1 VPVVGSAVTRVGA
14 VAKAASVLQAFTPL
28 HSSLSLRQLAE
39 RTGIPRST
47 AHALCVTLCDAG
59 LLENVGG
66 RGYRLGPALVGL
78 GGQVIERTGLV
89 DAAEGVLER
98 LAPGDG
104 LETHLGQLVGGW
116 VVYLDRASGPVR
128 APMHNRVGL
137 RAPAHLT
144 GCGKAAL
151 ALLPPA
157 EAAARV
163 EAVCAAESRH
173 LPDLASL
180 AQELAAARRVG
191 FVVSDTFQP
200 GRTSVAA
207 PLPDPTG
214 VPAGG
219 VSVAGPT
226 PLLAGSRLDRIRDQV
241 LAAAAVITSRLA
253 AEGRAAPPTA

>member
-1 VPVVGSAVTRVGA
+1 MVGSAGPRVGA
-14 VAKAASVLQAFTPL
+14 VAKAARVLEAFTPL
-28 HSSLSLRQLAE
+28 VTSLSVRQVAE

-47 AHALCVTLCDAG
+47 AHALCLTLCDAG
-59 LLENVGG
+59 LLEEAGG

-89 DAAEGVLER
+89 GAAEGVLGR
-98 LAPGDG
+98 LAPTDG
-104 LETHLGQLVGGW
+104 LEIHLGQLVGGW

-151 ALLPPA
+151 AMLPPA
-157 EAAARV
+157 EVAARV
-163 EAVCAAESRH
+163 EEVCAAESRRP
-173 LPDLASL
+173 PDLAAL
-180 AQELAAARRVG
+180 TRELARARRAG

-207 PLPDPTG
+207 PVLDPAG
-214 VPAGG
+214 RPAGG
-219 VSVAGPT
+219 ISVAGPT
-226 PLLAGSRLDRIRDQV
+226 PLLAGRRRDRIRDQV
-241 LAAAAVITSRLA
+241 VAAAATISRRLA
-253 AEGRAAPPTA
+253 SEPGP

>member
-1 VPVVGSAVTRVGA
+1 MGA
-14 VAKAASVLQAFTPL
+14 VAKAAKVLEAFTPL
-28 HSSLSLRQLAE
+28 VTSLSVRQVAE

-47 AHALCVTLCDAG
+47 AHALCLTLCDAG
-59 LLENVGG
+59 LLEETGG

-89 DAAEGVLER
+89 GAAEGVLGR
-98 LAPGDG
+98 LAPTDG
-104 LETHLGQLVGGW
+104 LEIHLGQLVGGW

-151 ALLPPA
+151 AMLPPA
-157 EAAARV
+157 EVAARV
-163 EAVCAAESRH
+163 EEVCAAESRRP
-173 LPDLASL
+173 PDLAAL
-180 AQELAAARRVG
+180 TRELARARRAG

-207 PLPDPTG
+207 PVLDPAG
-214 VPAGG
+214 RPAGG
-219 VSVAGPT
+219 ISVAGPT
-226 PLLAGSRLDRIRDQV
+226 PLLAGRRRDRIRDQV
-241 LAAAAVITSRLA
+241 VAAAATIGRRLA
-253 AEGRAAPPTA
+253 AEPEP

>member
-1 VPVVGSAVTRVGA
+1 MTSSVARVGS
-14 VAKAASVLQAFTPL
+14 VAKAARVLQAFTPL
-28 HSSLSLRQLAE
+28 VTSLSVRQLAE

-59 LLENVGG
+59 LLEEAG

-89 DAAEGVLER
+89 DAAEGVLGR
-98 LAPGDG
+98 LVPGDG
-104 LETHLGQLVGGW
+104 LEIHLGQLVGGW

-157 EAAARV
+157 EVAARV

-173 LPDLASL
+173 LPDLAAL
-180 AQELAAARRVG
+180 ARELDRARRAG

-207 PLPDPTG
+207 PIADPAG
-214 VPAGG
+214 APAGG
-219 VSVAGPT
+219 ISVAGPT
-226 PLLAGSRLDRIRDQV
+226 PLLAARLDRIRDQV
-241 LAAAAVITSRLA
+241 VAAAGLIGRRLRT
-253 AEGRAAPPTA
+253 GTGP

>member
-1 VPVVGSAVTRVGA
+1 MVGSAGPRVGA
-14 VAKAASVLQAFTPL
+14 VAKAARVLEAFTPL
-28 HSSLSLRQLAE
+28 VTSLSVRQVAE

-47 AHALCVTLCDAG
+47 AHALCLTLCDAG
-59 LLENVGG
+59 LLEETGG

-89 DAAEGVLER
+89 GAAEGVLGR
-98 LAPGDG
+98 LAPTDG
-104 LETHLGQLVGGW
+104 LEIHLGQLVGGW

-151 ALLPPA
+151 AMLPPA
-157 EAAARV
+157 EVAARV
-163 EAVCAAESRH
+163 EEVCAAESRRP
-173 LPDLASL
+173 PDLAAL
-180 AQELAAARRVG
+180 TRELARARRAG

-207 PLPDPTG
+207 PVLDPAG
-214 VPAGG
+214 RPAGG
-219 VSVAGPT
+219 ISVAGPT
-226 PLLAGSRLDRIRDQV
+226 PLLAGRRDRIRDQV
-241 LAAAAVITSRLA
+241 VAAAATISRRLA
-253 AEGRAAPPTA
+253 AEPEP

>member
-1 VPVVGSAVTRVGA
+1 MVGSAGPRVGA
-14 VAKAASVLQAFTPL
+14 VAKAARVLEAFTPL
-28 HSSLSLRQLAE
+28 VTSLSVRQVAE

-47 AHALCVTLCDAG
+47 AHALCLTLCDAG
-59 LLENVGG
+59 LLEEAAG

-89 DAAEGVLER
+89 GAAEGVLGR
-98 LAPGDG
+98 LAPTDG
-104 LETHLGQLVGGW
+104 LEIHLGQLVGGW

-151 ALLPPA
+151 AMLPPA
-157 EAAARV
+157 EVAARV
-163 EAVCAAESRH
+163 EEVCAAESRRP
-173 LPDLASL
+173 PDLAAL
-180 AQELAAARRVG
+180 TRELARARRAG

-207 PLPDPTG
+207 PVLDPAG
-214 VPAGG
+214 RPAGG
-219 VSVAGPT
+219 ISVAGPT
-226 PLLAGSRLDRIRDQV
+226 PLLAGRRRDRIRDQV
-241 LAAAAVITSRLA
+241 VAAAATISRRLA
-253 AEGRAAPPTA
+253 SEPGP